1 MEDKLKELEKRIG
14 YKFQDFSLL
23 KHALMHS
30 SYTNEKHL
38 PKYQCN
44 ERLEF
49 LGDAVLELVSSEF
62 LFLENPKE
70 PEGMLTKT
78 SGRMGCEPAR
88 ALGARDIEGGSSLLL
103 GNG

>member
-44 ERLEF
+44 ERLE
-49 LGDAVLELVSSEF
+49 LAPGRIWQAYSDR
-62 LFLENPKE
+62 NP
-70 PEGMLTKT
+70 
-78 SGRMGCEPAR
+78 
-88 ALGARDIEGGSSLLL
+88 GGFF
-103 GNG
+103 

>member
-44 ERLEF
+44 EKDWNFWEMQF
-49 LGDAVLELVSSEF
+49 WSWYPVSFIFGKSKGTGRKTDKNES
-62 LFLENPKE
+62 KY
-70 PEGMLTKT
+70 GM
-78 SGRMGCEPAR
+78 
-88 ALGARDIEGGSSLLL
+88 
-103 GNG
+103 

>member
-62 LFLENPKE
+62 LLSHRWHFVQEILNLEVISCLEKE
-70 PEGMLTKT
+70 KKRQAAEH
-78 SGRMGCEPAR
+78 AN
-88 ALGARDIEGGSSLLL
+88 LLL
-103 GNG
+103 QMQWKH

>member
-62 LFLENPKE
+62 LFLEKILNLEVISCLEKE
-70 PEGMLTKT
+70 KKRQAE
-78 SGRMGCEPAR
+78 EHAN
-88 ALGARDIEGGSSLLL
+88 LLL
-103 GNG
+103 QMQWKH

>member
-62 LFLENPKE
+62 SIFGKSKGTGRKTDKNESKY
-70 PEGMLTKT
+70 GM
-78 SGRMGCEPAR
+78 
-88 ALGARDIEGGSSLLL
+88 
-103 GNG
+103 